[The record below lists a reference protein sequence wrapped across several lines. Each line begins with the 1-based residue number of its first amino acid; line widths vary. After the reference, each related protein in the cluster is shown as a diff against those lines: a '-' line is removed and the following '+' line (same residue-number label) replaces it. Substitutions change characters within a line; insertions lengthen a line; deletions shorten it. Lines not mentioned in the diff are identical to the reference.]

1 MLSTKPGAGQSGVN
15 TYTGITTVNAG
26 TLSVTGDISTS
37 SGVTVN
43 TGGTLNGT
51 GSVSGVTVNNGGT
64 LAPGLPPAIGA
75 LSIKGS
81 LLLASA
87 ATYMVTV
94 SPAGASSISNITGI
108 ASLGGTLAVTALPGS
123 YSFGTKYTLLTT
135 TGAGLVTGTF
145 TGLTCRQLRI
155 ECEAGAELR

>member
-1 MLSTKPGAGQSGVN
+1 
-15 TYTGITTVNAG
+15 
-26 TLSVTGDISTS
+26 
-37 SGVTVN
+37 VTVN

-94 SPAGASSISNITGI
+94 SPGGASSISNITGS

-145 TGLTCRQLRI
+145 TGLTV
-155 ECEAGAELR
+155 AGSFGSNV